1 MSVRW
6 MRDPIMLA
14 WNWSL
19 TSELYFRLME
29 NCGKTAPTKKIGP
42 IWQKS
47 LSSCNFSFDTIS
59 QILDFYISIVT
70 VKDGISIFLNRWPIM
85 ARTFS
90 SNDWQIKVESEF
102 HEISLFP
109 WKKTKKSR
117 LLLLLLF
124 FTKTRQHLWYK
135 KWLSWSGRSRKW
147 KKKLSE
153 RHLQLLAF
161 LFLFIF
167 FVSKCDSPR
176 IQSMVPIN
184 GAFSLHLLFLS
195 FCLFFFLFSLCLLMR
210 KMKEENGFLEQYSTY
225 VCLSRKVQR
234 GRLIWDSIKRER
246 QKPYFSTFVLLTV
259 SFKSFEVVVSLRKD
273 ERTTVA

>member
-1 MSVRW
+1 V
-6 MRDPIMLA
+6 A
-14 WNWSL
+14 
-19 TSELYFRLME
+19 ELKWAQQKME
-29 NCGKTAPTKKIGP
+29 K
-42 IWQKS
+42 
-47 LSSCNFSFDTIS
+47 
-59 QILDFYISIVT
+59 
-70 VKDGISIFLNRWPIM
+70 
-85 ARTFS
+85 
-90 SNDWQIKVESEF
+90 KVEWKALAVIGFFVSF
-102 HEISLFP
+102 HF
-109 WKKTKKSR
+109 
-117 LLLLLLF
+117 
-124 FTKTRQHLWYK
+124 
-135 KWLSWSGRSRKW
+135 
-147 KKKLSE
+147 
-153 RHLQLLAF
+153 
-161 LFLFIF
+161 F

-195 FCLFFFLFSLCLLMR
+195 FCLLFFLFSLCLLMR

>member
-1 MSVRW
+1 MSVRC

-117 LLLLLLF
+117 LLLLLLLFLQKHGSIFDIKSGWVEVGAAENGKKSWVKGTCSYWLFCF
-124 FTKTRQHLWYK
+124 F
-135 KWLSWSGRSRKW
+135 SF
-147 KKKLSE
+147 
-153 RHLQLLAF
+153 F
-161 LFLFIF
+161 LFLNAILPAFNQWF
-167 FVSKCDSPR
+167 
-176 IQSMVPIN
+176 QSMVLSPSI
-184 GAFSLHLLFLS
+184 FYFFLS
-195 FCLFFFLFSLCLLMR
+195 VCFSFFSHSVFWCGKWR
-210 KMKEENGFLEQYSTY
+210 KKTAF
-225 VCLSRKVQR
+225 
-234 GRLIWDSIKRER
+234 
-246 QKPYFSTFVLLTV
+246 
-259 SFKSFEVVVSLRKD
+259 
-273 ERTTVA
+273 